1 MSKSRVVLVDYGV
14 GNLLSVSRAFSSF
27 GEHVIV
33 SSDSK
38 VIASADK
45 IILPG
50 VGAYKNAMSA
60 LFSLNLVDVLKEAA
74 LQNKSILGICL
85 GMQLLLSESEEF
97 GQSDGLDLIDG
108 KVKKIPSTFQG
119 DASIKIPHIGWSAI
133 STKGDSSEKLLNNS
147 MSNAMYYFVHSYYAS
162 PTNCSSVVATAN
174 YFGVEVP
181 AIIRRGNIV
190 GCQFHP
196 EKSGPHGLNLLKNF
210 FYD

>member
-14 GNLLSVSRAFSSF
+14 GNLLSVFRAFSSF
-27 GEHVIV
+27 GECLVV

-50 VGAYKNAMSA
+50 VGAYKNAMTA
-60 LFSLNLVDVLKEAA
+60 LLSLNLVDVLKEAA
-74 LQNKSILGICL
+74 FQNKSILGICL

-97 GQSDGLDLIDG
+97 GHTYGLNLIDG
-108 KVKKIPSTFQG
+108 KVKKIPQTSQFGT
-119 DASIKIPHIGWSAI
+119 SIKIPHIGWSAI
-133 STKGDSSEKLLNNS
+133 ASRGDSSEKLLNNS
-147 MSNAMYYFVHSYYAS
+147 ESNAMYYFVHSYYAS
-162 PTNCSSVVATAN
+162 PTNFSTVVATAN

-181 AIIRRGNIV
+181 AIIRSGNIV